1 MSPGLFPL
9 AAASGKSVPQ
19 TMGTEKGTA
28 MGLDNLIS
36 WMQNHI
42 EVVVAILSAIV
53 ALVGAFISA
62 RETQKQRAL
71 QLENLRHNVD
81 AQSLGWGNACIDVLN
96 RAAMFARTRQH
107 QANDASF
114 LQQRINMMLAIS
126 SLVERGRLFF
136 PNIDPASKGS
146 EKEGA
151 YRGSRPPILDALM
164 LAYYELEALT
174 RQGGPTAD
182 NSAEFIDDC
191 RRLLVSELQAHLDP
205 RRRDTVVDRYDDQRM
220 DHRSEAIERA
230 NNLKTI
236 LKSRRP
242 GISLGERKETVQ

>member
-1 MSPGLFPL
+1 MGFENLFAWL
-9 AAASGKSVPQ
+9 
-19 TMGTEKGTA
+19 
-28 MGLDNLIS
+28 
-36 WMQNHI
+36 QNHI
-42 EVVVAILSAIV
+42 EIAVALLSAAV
-53 ALVGAFISA
+53 AVFGALVS
-62 RETQKQRAL
+62 RNETRKQRAL
-71 QLENLRHNVD
+71 QLENLRHSVD

-114 LQQRINMMLAIS
+114 FQQRVNLMLAMS

-136 PNIDPASKGS
+136 PNIDPESKGG

-164 LAYYELEALT
+164 FAYYEIEALT

-205 RRRDTVVDRYDDQRM
+205 RRRDLVIDRYDDQRM
-220 DHRSEAIERA
+220 DHRGDAVDRA
-230 NNLKTI
+230 NALKTI

-242 GISLGERKETVQ
+242 GITLGERKETVQ

>member
-1 MSPGLFPL
+1 MSSGLFSM
-9 AAASGKSVPQ
+9 AVASGRTVGQDK
-19 TMGTEKGTA
+19 EAA
-28 MGLDNLIS
+28 MGLENLFGWFQNHLEVLIALLSAGVAVFGALIS
-36 WMQNHI
+36 RN
-42 EVVVAILSAIV
+42 
-53 ALVGAFISA
+53 
-62 RETQKQRAL
+62 ETRKQQRL
-71 QLENLRHNVD
+71 QMENLRHNID
-81 AQSLGWGNACIDVLN
+81 AQSLGWGNTCIDVLN

-107 QANDASF
+107 QTNDASF
-114 LQQRINMMLAIS
+114 LQNRVNMMLAIS

-136 PNIDPASKGS
+136 PNIDPHSKGS

-164 LAYYELEALT
+164 FAYYEIEALS

-205 RRRDTVVDRYDDQRM
+205 HRRDAIIDRYDDQRL
-220 DHRSEAIERA
+220 DHRAEAITRA
-230 NNLKTI
+230 NTLKSL

-242 GISLGERKETVQ
+242 GINLSDRKETVQ

>member
-1 MSPGLFPL
+1 MSSGLFSM

-19 TMGTEKGTA
+19 TQGVA
-28 MGLDNLIS
+28 MGLDNLLS
-36 WMQNHI
+36 WMSNHI

-53 ALVGAFISA
+53 AIFGALIS
-62 RETQKQRAL
+62 RKETQKQRTL
-71 QLENLRHNVD
+71 QLENLRHSVD
-81 AQSLGWGNACIDVLN
+81 TQSLGWGNACIDTLN

-107 QANDASF
+107 QSNDSSF
-114 LQQRINMMLAIS
+114 LQQRVNLMLAIS

-136 PNIDPASKGS
+136 PNIDPSSKGG

-164 LAYYELEALT
+164 YAYYEIEALT

-182 NSAEFIDDC
+182 NSGEFIDDC

-220 DHRSEAIERA
+220 EHRGDAIDRS

-242 GISLGERKETVQ
+242 GLTLGERKETVQ

>member
-1 MSPGLFPL
+1 MSFGPFSL
-9 AAASGKSVPQ
+9 AAASGKSMPQ
-19 TMGTEKGTA
+19 TKGTA

-53 ALVGAFISA
+53 ALTGAFISA

-107 QANDASF
+107 QSNDASF
-114 LQQRINMMLAIS
+114 LQQRVNLLLAIS
-126 SLVERGRLFF
+126 SAVERGRLFF

-151 YRGSRPPILDALM
+151 YRGSRPPILDSLM
-164 LAYYELEALT
+164 LAYYEIEALT

-182 NSAEFIDDC
+182 NSAEFIEDC

-205 RRRDTVVDRYDDQRM
+205 RRRDLVVDRYDDQRL
-220 DHRSEAIERA
+220 DHRADAVTRS
-230 NNLKTI
+230 NTLKAT
-236 LKSRRP
+236 LKARRP
-242 GISLGERKETVQ
+242 GLAMGERKETVQ